1 MKNVKRVYNNFI
13 KKINNND
20 VYFYIKFTKNKDGLL
35 AIKLKDERFNTLYK
49 SSYLEFSDLAKVI
62 EMIKN
67 NTQILVDAP
76 NYALLMIRVNFSDTL
91 VSILDLKDNY
101 ECYMDLSDDL
111 VGGEGFITL
120 KYKSSKGYSVWQFWS
135 IIEDFYKLFLNYDIN
150 FVNGLKDI
158 KSLINLIENDK
169 FNSEKTELKD
179 RLLLLVEKYI
189 LKHYGENGLK
199 QLKFEDI

>member
-13 KKINNND
+13 EKINNND
-20 VYFYIKFTKNKDGLL
+20 VYFYINFAKNKDRLT
-35 AIKLKDERFNTLYK
+35 AIILKDEEFNILYK

-67 NTQILVDAP
+67 NTQILIDTP
-76 NYALLMIRVNFSDTL
+76 NYALLMIRINFTDAL
-91 VSILDLKDNY
+91 VSILDLKDKY
-101 ECYMDLSDDL
+101 ECYIDLSDEL
-111 VGGEGFITL
+111 VAGEGFIAL
-120 KYKSSKGYSVWQFWS
+120 KYKSSKGYVLWQFWS

-158 KSLINLIENDK
+158 KKLINLIENDK

-179 RLLLLVEKYI
+179 RMLFLVEKHV

-199 QLKFEDI
+199 QLKFENI

>member
-13 KKINNND
+13 EKINNND
-20 VYFYIKFTKNKDGLL
+20 VYFYINFAKNKDRLT
-35 AIKLKDERFNTLYK
+35 AIILKDEEFNILYK

-67 NTQILVDAP
+67 NTQILIDTP
-76 NYALLMIRVNFSDTL
+76 NYALLMIRINFADAL
-91 VSILDLKDNY
+91 VSILDLKDKY
-101 ECYMDLSDDL
+101 ECYIDLSDEL
-111 VGGEGFITL
+111 VAGEGFIAL
-120 KYKSSKGYSVWQFWS
+120 KYKSSKGYVLWQFWS

-158 KSLINLIENDK
+158 KKLINLIENDK

-179 RLLLLVEKYI
+179 RMLLLVEKYI

>member
-20 VYFYIKFTKNKDGLL
+20 VYFYIKFTKNKDGLF

-101 ECYMDLSDDL
+101 ECCMDLSDDL

-120 KYKSSKGYSVWQFWS
+120 KYKSSKGYGVWQFWS
-135 IIEDFYKLFLNYDIN
+135 IIEDFYKLFLNYDIS

-158 KSLINLIENDK
+158 KKLEKFLIVQPRKSIIQSK
-169 FNSEKTELKD
+169 K
-179 RLLLLVEKYI
+179 
-189 LKHYGENGLK
+189 
-199 QLKFEDI
+199 